1 MDKSDWDCLH
11 QLVADCAL
19 ALFEGVEIP
28 LEYRGLVPGST
39 TAKTIAVLGFAGE
52 HLRGAVVLEAPEGV
66 LERSLPCGEPTPE
79 AVLDWAGEL
88 ANQLCGRIK
97 NRLLGHGI
105 VIQLATPTI
114 ISGQVTTVT
123 AEPTAKAAH
132 QFQTD
137 RGEGIAVRF
146 SALPS
151 PEIVFLPLV
160 ESSES
165 AVDEGDCLLF

>member
-1 MDKSDWDCLH
+1 MEKSDWDCLH

-19 ALFEGVEIP
+19 ALFEGVEVP

-39 TAKTIAVLGFAGE
+39 TATTIAVLGFAGE
-52 HLRGAVVLEAPEGV
+52 HLRGAVVLEAPETV
-66 LERSLPCGEPTPE
+66 LTRSLPCGEPTSE
-79 AVLDWAGEL
+79 ALLDWAGEL

-97 NRLLGHGI
+97 NRLLTHGV
-105 VIQLATPTI
+105 VIQLATPTV

-132 QFQTD
+132 QFQTARD
-137 RGEGIAVRF
+137 EAIAVRF

-151 PEIVFLPLV
+151 PELVFLPVV
-160 ESSES
+160 ESN
-165 AVDEGDCLLF
+165 AADEGDCLLF